1 MRKIL
6 NPFRGMTDYHC
17 FACSPDN
24 PLGLHMEFYED
35 GEWIFSKWQ
44 PPAHLVGYR
53 NVLHGGIQTTLMD
66 EIAAW
71 ACYIQLDTSGMTR
84 NMNTRF
90 KRPLLVDNG
99 PFLVKA
105 KVEKYEHPIALV
117 KSELY
122 DKNEQLCSFAD
133 VEYFIFPRE
142 KAKQELFF
150 PGKEKFF
157 EE

>member
-6 NPFRGMTDYHC
+6 NPFRGMAGYHC

-24 PLGLHMEFYED
+24 PLGLKMEFHEQD
-35 GEWIFSKWQ
+35 DWIVSYWT
-44 PPAHLVGYR
+44 PPAHLVGYK

-90 KRPLLVDNG
+90 KRPVFMDNG
-99 PFLVKA
+99 PLLIKA
-105 KVEKYEHPIALV
+105 KVEKYDHPIAVV
-117 KSELY
+117 KSELL
-122 DKNEQLCSFAD
+122 DKNNELCSYAE
-133 VEYFIFPRE
+133 VEYFIFPKE
-142 KAKQELFF
+142 KAQRDLFF

-157 EE
+157 EK